1 MKFKKQDLR
10 IPSIFI
16 QILHGA
22 QDEWSLNQFL
32 STLLFQKK
40 SVLKI
45 YYKEKL
51 FSLPFN
57 HMYILTALA
66 FTLFNNSY

>member
-10 IPSIFI
+10 MPSIFI

-40 SVLKI
+40 SVLKL

-51 FSLPFN
+51 FSLPFG
-57 HMYILTALA
+57 LA
-66 FTLFNNSY
+66 QLDFCMWLGMGPKR